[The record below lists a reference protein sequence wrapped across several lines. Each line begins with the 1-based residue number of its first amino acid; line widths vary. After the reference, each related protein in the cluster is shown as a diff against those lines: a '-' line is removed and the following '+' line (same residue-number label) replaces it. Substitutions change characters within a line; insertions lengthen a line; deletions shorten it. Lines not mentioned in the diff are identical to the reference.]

1 MANAS
6 ASSPTNPHFFQP
18 LLPGFQSHLN
28 IPMAFYSKHIKG
40 TTDEVVKLTSDT
52 SDKTWE
58 LKINGRRLTK
68 GWQNFANVHDLRA
81 GDIVIFRRDGDLLFH
96 VTSFGPS
103 CCQILYNDDV
113 IPISSGKILI
123 TFKLSLLLFRF
134 LFVKFE
140 TDSDSEKYHQDHT
153 REARSPSDNSCFVA
167 RVTSSNLSRDML
179 LIPRWFSRSNGLM
192 DRKCE
197 ITLLNEDGK
206 PWKLFLTNHKTYGRV
221 YIRTG
226 WRRFCRQNRK
236 KANDLLTFK
245 LVQAGAKPVLQ
256 LCSSMYNRD
265 CLRGSSSSSSAS
277 QERFLTLTLT
287 QYSLRKSKLCLP
299 GKFVWLNGMEN
310 ARKIT
315 LVDRHGVKRTTS
327 LKPDNNNGAMRM
339 GKGWRE
345 FCEANGVKVG
355 ESFKL
360 ELIKEGE
367 EAATH
372 LLKFCCT
379 KV

>member
-1 MANAS
+1 M
-6 ASSPTNPHFFQP
+6 TFF
-18 LLPGFQSHLN
+18 
-28 IPMAFYSKHIKG
+28 SKHIKE
-40 TTDEVVKLTSDT
+40 TTNEDNAVVKLTSDA
-52 SDKTWE
+52 SVITWE
-58 LKINGRRLTK
+58 VKIIGRTLTQ
-68 GWQNFANVHDLRA
+68 GWQNFANFHDLRA

-140 TDSDSEKYHQDHT
+140 TDSDSKKCHQDHT
-153 REARSPSDNSCFVA
+153 REAGSPSDNSCFVA

-179 LIPRWFSRSNGLM
+179 FIPRWFSRSNGLM

-236 KANDLLTFK
+236 KANDLLTFN
-245 LVQAGAKPVLQ
+245 LVQEGTKPVLQ

-265 CLRGSSSSSSAS
+265 CLRGSSSSSSTS

-310 ARKIT
+310 GRKIT
-315 LVDRHGVKRTTS
+315 LVDRYGVKRTTS
-327 LKPDNNNGAMRM
+327 LKPDNNNGTMRM

-367 EAATH
+367 DRATH
-372 LLKFCCT
+372 LLMFCT

>member
-1 MANAS
+1 
-6 ASSPTNPHFFQP
+6 
-18 LLPGFQSHLN
+18 N
-28 IPMAFYSKHIKG
+28 IPMTFFSKHIKE
-40 TTDEVVKLTSDT
+40 TTNEDNAVVKLTSDA
-52 SDKTWE
+52 SVITWE
-58 LKINGRRLTK
+58 VKIIGRTLTQ
-68 GWQNFANVHDLRA
+68 GWQNFANFHDLRA

-140 TDSDSEKYHQDHT
+140 TDSDSKKCHQDHT
-153 REARSPSDNSCFVA
+153 REAGSPSDNSCFVA

-179 LIPRWFSRSNGLM
+179 FIPRWFSRSNGLM

-245 LVQAGAKPVLQ
+245 LVQAGTKPVLQ
-256 LCSSMYNRD
+256 LCSCMYNRD
-265 CLRGSSSSSSAS
+265 SLQASSSTS
-277 QERFLTLTLT
+277 QNRFLTLTLT
-287 QYSLRKSKLCLP
+287 PYSVRRSKLCLP

-310 ARKIT
+310 GRKII
-315 LVDRHGVKRTTS
+315 LVDKYGIRRTTS
-327 LKPDNNNGAMRM
+327 LKPDNNFGRMRM

-345 FCEANGVKVG
+345 FCEANGVKAVHWHRN
-355 ESFKL
+355 FL
-360 ELIKEGE
+360 VNLIKSFFWRQ
-367 EAATH
+367 
-372 LLKFCCT
+372 LRLIIFKY
-379 KV
+379 